1 MEAQWSAANLTA
13 RITMDVQET
22 ALRTILDGT
31 KQYRVPLYQRPY
43 SWEKSQVQR
52 LWEDIERLALE
63 RAESS
68 TSAHFMGS
76 LVLSIGRTGPAGTE
90 FLVVDGQQRLTTLTI
105 LLCALRDYVEQHEPD
120 GLRRRTMLHES
131 YLVNRFSE
139 GDGHLK
145 VLPTQADRDA
155 YRALLD
161 GRTPEDSKSNISI
174 AYKFFMQKLLESD
187 DVDDPHDIR
196 RIEEAILEGLVFVAI
211 TARGDDNVYR
221 IFESLNN
228 TGKPLTQGDLLRNY
242 VFMRLGSEGDE
253 VYDSTWLPMQRLLD
267 SSDLQQLFWL
277 DIVMRQPLVT
287 QADIYSAQQKRLDK
301 LPDGE
306 IASEVHRWAA
316 LATLLATMRDP
327 SREPNAE
334 LRKRLL
340 RLKAWGTTT
349 VDPLV
354 LQLLA
359 RREDEIESAEAI
371 TETLR
376 IVEAFLVRRVIV
388 GRATTGINRILLAAS
403 SEIRNDQ
410 PSADTIREYLSTGR
424 KTYGTDAEIE
434 AAVQTIPFYFQG
446 RPAQRKLVLQWLE
459 EAYGSKERVDAANS
473 SIEHVMPQTLTRE
486 WEMSLHSH
494 VLEGESVESLHS
506 TLLHTLGN
514 LTLTAYNSE
523 LGNLPFARKRSLLAE
538 SGFQMNREISASD
551 EWTPVEIGARA
562 ARLADLI
569 KREWPGPL
577 FVDSSTRS
585 GVNWDLA
592 HRAVLSLQPGEWTT
606 YGELAAL
613 IGTHANP
620 MGQHMAKL
628 NLEGAWRV
636 LQSSGSV
643 SPGFRWSDPS
653 DVREPV
659 AVLREEGVRFDLQN
673 RADPSQR
680 VTADNLAG
688 RLGMEPGEP
697 LEGLS
702 VFPGDDDRA
711 QRFLAQ
717 LEDHNSPSVQHGVL
731 ALMRS
736 WSRLG
741 GELDYGWGETT
752 SCVFLVPERV
762 AGTRRVRPIAIYPDM
777 SIEVGF
783 QHLVVRPP
791 FDDVA
796 VREEFRER
804 LNRAPGVEISSSRL
818 SSRPSILIEI
828 AGDEVARQEID
839 DALAWFF
846 EMFASRTS

>member
-1 MEAQWSAANLTA
+1 
-13 RITMDVQET
+13 MDVQET

-68 TSAHFMGS
+68 TAAHFMGS

-105 LLCALRDYVEQHEPD
+105 LLCALRDYVEANEDD
-120 GLRRRTMLHES
+120 GVRRRTMLHES

-145 VLPTQADRDA
+145 VLPTQADREA

-161 GRTPEDSKSNISI
+161 GRTPEDSKSNIAI
-174 AYKFFMQKLLESD
+174 AYKFFIQKLSEAD

-196 RIEEAILEGLVFVAI
+196 RIEEAILEGLLFVAI

-242 VFMRLGSEGDE
+242 VFMRLGASGDE
-253 VYDSTWLPMQRLLD
+253 IYDSTWLPMQRLLD
-267 SSDLQQLFWL
+267 PSDLQQLFWL

-287 QADIYSAQQKRLDK
+287 QTDVYSSQQKRLDK
-301 LPDGE
+301 LPDTE
-306 IASEVHRWAA
+306 IAGEVRRWAG
-316 LATLLATMRDP
+316 LATLLATMRAP
-327 SREPNAE
+327 EREPDIE
-334 LRKRLL
+334 LRKRLA

-359 RREDEIESAEAI
+359 RREAGLETAHEIA
-371 TETLR
+371 ETLR
-376 IVEAFLVRRVIV
+376 IVESFLVRRVIV

-403 SEIRNDQ
+403 SEIRDDK
-410 PSADTIREYLSTGR
+410 PSAETIRDYLSTGR
-424 KTYGTDAEIE
+424 KTYGTDGEIDS
-434 AAVQTIPFYFQG
+434 AVQSIPFYFQG
-446 RPAQRKLVLQWLE
+446 RPAQRKLILQWIE
-459 EAYGSKERVDAANS
+459 EAYGSKEPVDASKA

-486 WEMSLHSH
+486 WGIALEPH
-494 VLEGESVESLHS
+494 VPDGETIESLHAS
-506 TLLHTLGN
+506 LLHTLGN

-523 LGNLPFARKRSLLAE
+523 LSNLPYERKRAKLLE

-551 EWTPVEIGARA
+551 AWTPAEISHRA
-562 ARLADLI
+562 ARLASII
-569 KREWPGPL
+569 KQEWPGPL
-577 FVDSSTRS
+577 FVDTTSRS

-592 HRAVLSLQPGEWTT
+592 HRAVLSLEPGEWTA
-606 YGELAAL
+606 YGDLAAL

-628 NLEGAWRV
+628 DLAGAWRV
-636 LQSSGSV
+636 LQSSGGI
-643 SPGFRWSDPS
+643 SPGFRWSDPE
-653 DVREPV
+653 DTRDPV
-659 AVLREEGVRFDLQN
+659 EVLRSEGIRFDAQN
-673 RADPSQR
+673 RADANQR
-680 VTADNLAG
+680 VGAEALAE
-688 RLGMEPGEP
+688 RLGLEPGEP
-697 LEGLS
+697 LVGLS
-702 VFPGDDDRA
+702 VPAGEDDRA
-711 QRFLAQ
+711 EKFLAQ

-731 ALMRS
+731 SLMRS

-752 SCVFLVPERV
+752 SCVFLVPERI
-762 AGTRRVRPIAIYPDM
+762 AQARRVRPIAIYPDI

-783 QHLVVRPP
+783 QHLIVRPP

-796 VREEFRER
+796 LREELRLR
-804 LNRAPGVEISSSRL
+804 LNRAPGVEIPASRL
-818 SSRPSILIEI
+818 SSRPSIAIEVV
-828 AGDEVARQEID
+828 GDEVARQEID

-846 EMFASRTS
+846 EVFASRVE